1 MGQIN
6 VKGLGVVNIEGET
19 PTAEESKKIGEALSE
34 INSNLVGDAV
44 SDEATEKYTNDPSFA
59 RILTEAGLSVVGAL
73 GTGASRLPGIAGKIG
88 MLSKPFIKALLKTS
102 AGAAA
107 GGGAGAIVAQTFDPK
122 ENVVNEVVRAATE
135 GAAAELIGGPIV
147 IKGGQYVSKILG
159 KPQGYAKLLEGA
171 EEAETT
177 LRMKANEILYGKAG
191 ANLIAKTADGAI
203 RPIKEQVEMQA
214 KKTIDDS
221 AIKEFMEK
229 NNIPESQ
236 FQSLKDKAMEM
247 QKGLTPGVKTENR
260 TINIIENVVS
270 KALFGGG
277 ALERRRGSAQAM
289 GKLVSDDI
297 VNSFQQITD
306 NGVRITDKEAL
317 GNYFFKTITDA
328 ENMFKAAKDA
338 MYKRVDDALI
348 QASGKN
354 AKSLPTLPIE
364 GKGGLQETV
373 LKLQRQ
379 AKEGIEELDPLTPIL
394 RQLQNKFMEEGV
406 QAAGGKLSYAQAGR
420 LRSQVA
426 ALKQKFIRDGVS
438 DGIGGATQLLNKFD
452 ELLSPE
458 SLKGLSEEAGRFLKE
473 ANEFYE
479 GGMDIFQRG
488 SLNAVLAKGI
498 KNTGDIG
505 DIFAAV
511 FKTGDKSDLVG
522 KVVNQIRELPK
533 FTKYTDEFGKV
544 RQITTQQSEDL
555 LTAFKGQF
563 LNQALEASK
572 KIDPQFGNIIDAKAF
587 AARLEKQALSMKKI
601 FNADE
606 LKKVNNM
613 IETLAFAQGDLTRMK
628 GLPGGVFIQ
637 LKQAGA
643 AGQLLQL
650 GGAGFGLATG
660 NILPAVTVLA
670 APAFLA
676 KGLLSPKFQKLI
688 FDSYK
693 APSAPK
699 SAAVMR
705 QLIGRMFSEGYI
717 PEDEKDRALAQLD
730 LYEEAI
736 KEGGQPS
743 ALSESERVP
752 LPNVSQGN
760 FPVINQGGGATPIGA
775 SNPQLAQALNLFN
788 KGGIVSAKKTI

>member
-1 MGQIN
+1 M
-6 VKGLGVVNIEGET
+6 
-19 PTAEESKKIGEALSE
+19 
-34 INSNLVGDAV
+34 
-44 SDEATEKYTNDPSFA
+44 
-59 RILTEAGLSVVGAL
+59 
-73 GTGASRLPGIAGKIG
+73 
-88 MLSKPFIKALLKTS
+88 
-102 AGAAA
+102 
-107 GGGAGAIVAQTFDPK
+107 
-122 ENVVNEVVRAATE
+122 
-135 GAAAELIGGPIV
+135 
-147 IKGGQYVSKILG
+147 
-159 KPQGYAKLLEGA
+159 
-171 EEAETT
+171 
-177 LRMKANEILYGKAG
+177 
-191 ANLIAKTADGAI
+191 
-203 RPIKEQVEMQA
+203 
-214 KKTIDDS
+214 
-221 AIKEFMEK
+221 
-229 NNIPESQ
+229 
-236 FQSLKDKAMEM
+236 
-247 QKGLTPGVKTENR
+247 
-260 TINIIENVVS
+260 
-270 KALFGGG
+270 
-277 ALERRRGSAQAM
+277 
-289 GKLVSDDI
+289 
-297 VNSFQQITD
+297 
-306 NGVRITDKEAL
+306 
-317 GNYFFKTITDA
+317 
-328 ENMFKAAKDA
+328 
-338 MYKRVDDALI
+338 
-348 QASGKN
+348 
-354 AKSLPTLPIE
+354 
-364 GKGGLQETV
+364 
-373 LKLQRQ
+373 
-379 AKEGIEELDPLTPIL
+379 
-394 RQLQNKFMEEGV
+394 
-406 QAAGGKLSYAQAGR
+406 
-420 LRSQVA
+420 
-426 ALKQKFIRDGVS
+426 
-438 DGIGGATQLLNKFD
+438 
-452 ELLSPE
+452 LSPE

-587 AARLEKQALSMKKI
+587 AARLEKQSLSMKKI

-717 PEDEKDRALAQLD
+717 PEEEKDKALAQLD